1 MRVAAYQCRLL
12 LRNSPARPGAAT
24 GGSDEAIE
32 LIRERVKWCESDDV
46 SILCCPEAILGGLAD
61 YMPRPTDLAISA
73 GSLASVLSPLAS
85 STVTTILGF
94 TEIGEEG
101 RLYNTAEV
109 FREGT
114 VVGLYRKHHPAI
126 RKSVYEP
133 GDGMPVFTVNG
144 LTFGILICNDSN
156 FPELARIMATQG
168 ATALF
173 VPSNNGLRPGRAH
186 AEVVAAARKADI
198 ALALENRVW
207 VIRADVAGRTDELV
221 SYGSSGIVTPGGVVA
236 QRGRQLSEDLIVAE
250 IDTARCD

>member
-1 MRVAAYQCRLL
+1 
-12 LRNSPARPGAAT
+12 
-24 GGSDEAIE
+24 
-32 LIRERVKWCESDDV
+32 
-46 SILCCPEAILGGLAD
+46 
-61 YMPRPTDLAISA
+61 
-73 GSLASVLSPLAS
+73 
-85 STVTTILGF
+85 
-94 TEIGEEG
+94 
-101 RLYNTAEV
+101 
-109 FREGT
+109 
-114 VVGLYRKHHPAI
+114 
-126 RKSVYEP
+126 
-133 GDGMPVFTVNG
+133 MPVFTVNG